1 MYKIRVFAHGT
12 ARKNVITATN
22 NQITQNSRQ
31 TLRYPPAGTKALK
44 REAAN
49 ATYRYT
55 SSKKMAPSPFFTP
68 LSKNS
73 RNKRNAKR
81 DWHLNNYY
89 RQRSLTRAA
98 QRTRLQRCEPSPG
111 ESETGNKYRTNV
123 PPIHLPLAP
132 NPVRSTALGLTSN

>member
-44 REAAN
+44 EKRR
-49 ATYRYT
+49 TLRT
-55 SSKKMAPSPFFTP
+55 GTLLRKKWHLHPFFTP

-81 DWHLNNYY
+81 D
-89 RQRSLTRAA
+89 
-98 QRTRLQRCEPSPG
+98 
-111 ESETGNKYRTNV
+111 
-123 PPIHLPLAP
+123 
-132 NPVRSTALGLTSN
+132 